1 MEAVARASGGVVVHC
16 YVGKDRTGV
25 VSALLLRLAGV
36 TVDAVAADYAL
47 SAGRVGPL
55 VSGWIE
61 EADDDVERDFRRR
74 ISGAPREGMALTLVG
89 LEERWGG
96 AESYLRTAGLSNRD
110 LVRIRDRLV

>member
-1 MEAVARASGGVVVHC
+1 VVVHC

-36 TVDAVAADYAL
+36 TADAVAADYAL

-74 ISGAPREGMALTLVG
+74 ISGAPREGMAQTLAG
-89 LEERWGG
+89 FEERWGG